1 VEYYFRIQIAKLK
14 KIGGSQM
21 RITKLIRN
29 DAAHLNFFTR
39 WIGKAGLVRNTDFY
53 LKQNN
58 IESNRVPIQAVRASN
73 ISQEGKER
81 LIRDAF
87 NLDPILGSLILAIA
101 QFGLRPREACYL
113 KPMTAFEQN
122 QDGWYLKITEGSK
135 GGRPRI
141 IQFRDQ
147 SQVWTMKI
155 LQEIVLR
162 QGTERISYP
171 NETPRQTQSRLKNF
185 NNQKLSLIRNTL
197 QGSIYGLRH
206 AFAQELLHDLAK
218 IQPINEAKEIVSEAL
233 GHGRS
238 EVTGVYVGSAVK
250 MELDVIQ
257 DFIRIYLLE
266 PLEDEG
272 INLGLQILR
281 QVIYRDAIAGV
292 FMVINAFEP
301 VNTPSAIEKEF
312 KKTLGVLCS
321 QYSCKGSPS
330 SFKRRISNLLDLP
343 EEEIEK
349 LLLLMESKFS
359 AMNLVQEVIKPFLN
373 RLINAGTSGKE
384 VFAIGR

>member
-1 VEYYFRIQIAKLK
+1 
-14 KIGGSQM
+14 M

-29 DAAHLNFFTR
+29 DAAHLNFFSR
-39 WIGKAGLVRNTDFY
+39 WIGKAGLVRKTDFY

-58 IESNRVPIQAVRASN
+58 IDSNTVPIQTVRASN
-73 ISQEGKER
+73 ISKEGKER
-81 LIRDAF
+81 LIREAF

-155 LQEIVLR
+155 LQEFVIR

-171 NETPRQTQSRLKNF
+171 NETPSQTQNRLKSF
-185 NNQKLSLIRNTL
+185 TKIKLSLIRNNL

-206 AFAQELLHDLAK
+206 AFAQELLQDLAK
-218 IQPINEAKEIVSEAL
+218 IQPINEAKEMVSEAL

-238 EVTGVYVGSAVK
+238 AVTGVYVGAAVK

-257 DFIRIYLLE
+257 NFIRLY
-266 PLEDEG
+266 PLEQSEAER
-272 INLGLQILR
+272 INFGLQILR
-281 QVIYRDAIAGV
+281 QVIYRDIVAGL
-292 FMVINAFEP
+292 FMIINAFEP
-301 VNTPSAIEKEF
+301 ATIPSSIETEL
-312 KKTLGVLCS
+312 KKTLAILCS
-321 QYSCKGSPS
+321 QYFCEEKPS
-330 SFKRRISNLLDLP
+330 RFKRRISKLLDFP

-349 LLLLMESKFS
+349 LLLFMEGKFS
-359 AMNLVQEVIKPFLN
+359 AMNLVQEVVKPFLN
-373 RLINAGTSGKE
+373 RLMIAESSNKE
-384 VFAIGR
+384 LFFVNQ

>member
-1 VEYYFRIQIAKLK
+1 
-14 KIGGSQM
+14 M

-58 IESNRVPIQAVRASN
+58 IESNTVPIQAVRASN

-206 AFAQELLHDLAK
+206 AFAQELLQDLAK
-218 IQPINEAKEIVSEAL
+218 IQPINEAKEMVSEAL

-292 FMVINAFEP
+292 LMVINAFEP
-301 VNTPSAIEKEF
+301 VNTPSAIKKEF